1 MRTPLDMYDDIPR
14 EMKAYLR
21 NYGFHFN
28 KKSVADAIRGM
39 RKLNASTGKLEKIE
53 QVDKSSIEELMRQH
67 DVKFDNNVGYDF
79 VYYFHQAKAD
89 LFGAVINDDRGL
101 CQYVGAMI
109 NDPDM
114 EGGNAFR
121 HYLVDL
127 DAKGIGADW
136 EDWL

>member
-28 KKSVADAIRGM
+28 KKSVAAAIRGM
-39 RKLNASTGKLEKIE
+39 KRYNDTTKRLERIE
-53 QVDKSSIEELMRQH
+53 AVDKQHIEEIMKQH
-67 DVKFDNNVGYDF
+67 GITIEDNVGYDF
-79 VYYFHQAKAD
+79 VYYFHQAMAD
-89 LFGAVINDDRGL
+89 LYGNVLQDERGV
-101 CQYVGAMI
+101 CMYVAAMI
-109 NDPDM
+109 NDADM
-114 EGGNAFR
+114 KGGNAFR